1 MTSKL
6 PLGKNSQKN
15 DQIMFQICVHDQK
28 VQGMTFQ
35 KRFLN
40 AKLGTSKYTIFLIL
54 LKIQNLWNLRNVFI
68 KKIMK
73 IFI

>member
-28 VQGMTFQ
+28 VQGM
-35 KRFLN
+35 KPL
-40 AKLGTSKYTIFLIL
+40 
-54 LKIQNLWNLRNVFI
+54 
-68 KKIMK
+68 
-73 IFI
+73 